1 MLKASLGNGTT
12 VQPWICCWKKSCEKG
27 PRKTCLCPS
36 RWELYLSPSLWSLPE
51 PGYVYACAVL
61 ILTHLSWCDL
71 TATSPGFAKS
81 LTRVRDVHCEQWLE
95 EDGAAEG
102 STLNVEDTSSVLKNA
117 EKDREALLKTLLQVF
132 AVSLA
137 LTSMSRNMQNI
148 LEVCDSFN
156 LETSGL

>member
-1 MLKASLGNGTT
+1 M
-12 VQPWICCWKKSCEKG
+12 
-27 PRKTCLCPS
+27 
-36 RWELYLSPSLWSLPE
+36 
-51 PGYVYACAVL
+51 
-61 ILTHLSWCDL
+61 
-71 TATSPGFAKS
+71 
-81 LTRVRDVHCEQWLE
+81 RDVHCEQWLE